1 MRGHHNIHTIRR
13 GSNFEHGHRGLR
25 RMVRDARENTFL
37 TTRCEALGRKRNG
50 GTAWGRRE
58 QKSREALPRSTPTN
72 SLFYFF
78 SFFFFSS
85 AASYSLIIAI
95 QGGHGLLIV
104 KSGIDETRFA
114 VTVIKPSSFHEI
126 TCRELV
132 LPENLITAVLCT
144 LDARIGGSRNNVIP
158 AA

>member
-1 MRGHHNIHTIRR
+1 MATAGYGEWYETLVKTRFWPRGVKPLEEKETEEPRGVDESKRVEKRFQEVRPRIRY
-13 GSNFEHGHRGLR
+13 SI
-25 RMVRDARENTFL
+25 
-37 TTRCEALGRKRNG
+37 
-50 GTAWGRRE
+50 
-58 QKSREALPRSTPTN
+58 
-72 SLFYFF
+72 FF

-104 KSGIDETRFA
+104 RSGIDETRFA